1 MSLHTFFLYKSGLVW
16 YACPFLNS
24 RCSYSWSSTC
34 HSLCA
39 LPNRGKGASLG
50 CRQDPGGVLYLSPTT
65 CMPRRSHSGSLSYG
79 GQDQEAL
86 CYSHYKSGFEAPKDL
101 DLTPEQAA
109 ISWVDLEDSS
119 HLSGLRFPYLW
130 SGDDVPRMLLW
141 AFRLFW
147 RGSSL
152 AEVYRWTA
160 LRLAQSLAVEYNWS
174 LNLVNVEL
182 KEKQMAVFLSLI
194 IFLYNSYYFYCFLS
208 SLGCSVI

>member
-1 MSLHTFFLYKSGLVW
+1 
-16 YACPFLNS
+16 
-24 RCSYSWSSTC
+24 
-34 HSLCA
+34 
-39 LPNRGKGASLG
+39 
-50 CRQDPGGVLYLSPTT
+50 
-65 CMPRRSHSGSLSYG
+65 MPRTSHSGSLSYG

-119 HLSGLRFPYLW
+119 HLFGLRFPYLW

-160 LRLAQSLAVEYNWS
+160 LRLAQSLTIEYNWS
-174 LNLVNVEL
+174 FNLVNVEL

-194 IFLYNSYYFYCFLS
+194 IFLYNSYYFYCFFIQFGMFSDIICLLLYFGYFRFCKLLS
-208 SLGCSVI
+208 GILGVCIWAGVFRVGVGKQTASVAVGICVGNGGSLLPGSVCSPL